1 MLFKKKSSKPH
12 RPSINDERDFIIW
25 MLKYYDAPDTKMLR
39 NFFPKSTREKAI
51 ESLANLVMQKLQEHS
66 DGESLMNYFMGVY
79 DTYVEFRSLIK
90 KQKGFWRSP
99 KELQVAFI
107 QVLAQLI
114 TLPYF
119 IKYRYGINIPLAEFK
134 LPDLNDL

>member
-25 MLKYYDAPDTKMLR
+25 ILKYYEAPDMKLLR
-39 NFFPKSTREKAI
+39 DFFGKGKRERAI
-51 ESLANLVMQKLQEHS
+51 EAFANHVMQKLQEHS
-66 DGESLMNYFMGVY
+66 DGDSLWNFFMSVY
-79 DTYVEFRSLIK
+79 DSYVEFRSLINK
-90 KQKGFWRSP
+90 RNGFWASP
-99 KELQVAFI
+99 QEIQVAFI

-119 IKYRYGINIPLAEFK
+119 LKYRYGINIPLAEFK
-134 LPDLNDL
+134 LPDLDDL